1 MEIVIKV
8 FFSIYFYSIQ
18 TDRQTD
24 RQADRQ
30 TEHHFLTDPH
40 TQQVGIINIH
50 LHTVQINIQLRL
62 KRTEKITTFVIIV

>member
-1 MEIVIKV
+1 MEIEIKV

-24 RQADRQ
+24 RQ

-40 TQQVGIINIH
+40 TQQVGIIDIH
-50 LHTVQINIQLRL
+50 LHTVQINIQSRL